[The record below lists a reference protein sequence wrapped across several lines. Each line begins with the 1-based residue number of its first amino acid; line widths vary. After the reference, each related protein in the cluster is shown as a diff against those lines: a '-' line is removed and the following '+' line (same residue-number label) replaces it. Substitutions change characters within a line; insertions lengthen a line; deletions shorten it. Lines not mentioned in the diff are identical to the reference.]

1 MTNQTEIQRL
11 HRLIVLGR
19 WLVVGLLWV
28 TVAPLSLRGLQPE
41 IVLWFDHFTWTA
53 VRYGLAHHRWSTFG
67 LSLCLGLTTAVLVWQ
82 SRNIL
87 LGFPSKYQTRL
98 EQQVRQIRH
107 QGSSHPLWKWVINS
121 PSENSSTNS
130 LK

>member
-1 MTNQTEIQRL
+1 MTNNTEIQRL
-11 HRLIVLGR
+11 HRLIVWGR
-19 WLVVGLLWV
+19 WTVVILLWI
-28 TVAPLSLRGLQPE
+28 TIAPLSLRGLQPE

-87 LGFPSKYQTRL
+87 LGFPDRYQNRL
-98 EQQVRQIRH
+98 EQQVQKIRQ
-107 QGSSHPLWKWVINS
+107 QGASHPLWNWVINN
-121 PSENSSTNS
+121 PSQN
-130 LK
+130 

>member
-1 MTNQTEIQRL
+1 MTNNSEIQRL
-11 HRLIVLGR
+11 HRLIVWGR
-19 WLVVGLLWV
+19 WIVVMLLWV
-28 TVAPLSLRGLQPE
+28 TIAPLSLRGLQPE

-87 LGFPSKYQTRL
+87 LGFPAQYQARL
-98 EQQVRQIRH
+98 EQQVQQIRR
-107 QGSSHPLWKWVINS
+107 QGASHPLWNWVINH
-121 PSENSSTNS
+121 SSQN
-130 LK
+130 